1 MSQRQR
7 SVFFGT
13 PDFAVPIVEA
23 TAEVTELVAVVTQP
37 DRAKGRGQA
46 LAEPPVKTWAMQ
58 RGIPVFQPE
67 KLRDGVLAA
76 KLRELAPD
84 VAVVAA
90 YGRILPKELL
100 DLPRL
105 GCVNVHGSILPK
117 YRGAAPIQ
125 WAVANDEAETG
136 VTLMKMDE
144 GLDTGDMLA
153 LRTIPIGP
161 DDTGGSMHDAL
172 AQLGGELIRQE
183 LPRYLEGALA
193 AVPQDHDAATLAP
206 ILEKGQGRL
215 DFSQPARL
223 LAARVRGFH
232 PWPGTFTYLES
243 GERGLLKVLAAAPA
257 SRPAGHEDAP
267 PGVVIALQPLRVAT
281 GDGLA
286 LELREVQPEG
296 KRRMPAEA
304 FVAGRRVNVGQRLDP
319 RE

>member
-1 MSQRQR
+1 MSERQR

-23 TAEVTELVAVVTQP
+23 TAEVSDLVAVVTQP

-46 LAEPPVKTWAMQ
+46 LAEPPVKTWAKE

-76 KLRELAPD
+76 NLRELAPD

-90 YGRILPKELL
+90 YGRILPKDLL

-136 VTLMKMDE
+136 VTLMRMDE

-161 DDTGGSMHDAL
+161 ADTGGSMHDAL
-172 AQLGGELIRQE
+172 AKLGGELIREE
-183 LPRYLEGALA
+183 LPRYLDGKLQ

-206 ILEKGQGRL
+206 ILSKDQGRL

-232 PWPGTFTYLES
+232 PWPGTFTYLEP

-257 SRPAGHEDAP
+257 SLPAGQENVP
-267 PGVVIALQPLRVAT
+267 PGVVISLQPLLVAT
-281 GDGLA
+281 GDGRA
-286 LELREVQPEG
+286 LELCEVQPEG
-296 KRRMPAEA
+296 KRRMPADA
-304 FVAGRRVNVGQRLDP
+304 FVAGRRVQVGQRLDP
-319 RE
+319 AQ